1 MPVVQFLGVA
11 ERLAKKAE
19 TISPDS
25 FREEFRRIL
34 NGEIKLPA
42 MPEEKA
48 RLMEEAWEGELYY
61 ETAQETIGQ
70 WRQLTSELMN
80 NAEEAYGENSKQTL
94 WVKDQVALMRA
105 KRGEL
110 EYSLDHP
117 STKDILKRLSAIY
130 GAYKGGD
137 YEQGELIRRD
147 KQVGAEIIP
156 AFWRAVTLNLQQTN
170 TPRIS

>member
-1 MPVVQFLGVA
+1 MPIVQFLGVA

-19 TISPDS
+19 TISPDK

-34 NGEIKLPA
+34 IGEIKLPA

-70 WRQLTSELMN
+70 WRQLTSELLI
-80 NAEEAYGENSKQTL
+80 NAEKAYGENSKQTI
-94 WVKDQVALMRA
+94 WIKDQVALIRA

-110 EYSLDHP
+110 EYSLDNP
-117 STKDILKRLSAIY
+117 STKGILKKLSAIY
-130 GAYKGGD
+130 GEYKGGD
-137 YEQGELIRRD
+137 YGDGELKRRD

-156 AFWRAVTLNLQQTN
+156 AFWEVVTLNIQQAN
-170 TPRIS
+170 TPRVS